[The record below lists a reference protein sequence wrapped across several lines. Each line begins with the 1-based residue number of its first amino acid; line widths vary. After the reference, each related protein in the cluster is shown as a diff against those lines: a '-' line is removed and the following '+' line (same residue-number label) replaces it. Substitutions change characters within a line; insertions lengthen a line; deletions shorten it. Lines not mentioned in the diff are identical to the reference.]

1 MAYNKIIY
9 GGDTLIDLTSD
20 TVTSAAHIMQGHVGH
35 LANGTQ
41 VTGTGTSDATASA
54 TDIIS
59 GQTAYINGN
68 KITGSLVVQNYY
80 TGSSTPSSS
89 LGNNGDLYLQS

>member
-20 TVTSAAHIMQGHVGH
+20 TVTSATHIMQGHVGH
-35 LANGTQ
+35 LANGIQ
-41 VTGTGTSDATASA
+41 VSGTGTSDATASA

-59 GQTAYINGN
+59 GQTAYVNGS
-68 KITGSLVVQNYY
+68 KITGSLIVQNVYIGN
-80 TGSSTPSSS
+80 TAPSSS
-89 LGNNGDLYLQS
+89 LGQDGDIYIQQ

>member
-20 TVTSAAHIMQGHVGH
+20 TVTSTAHIMQGHVGH

-68 KITGSLVVQNYY
+68 KITGSLIVQNVYI
-80 TGSSTPSSS
+80 GSSAPTSSV
-89 LGNNGDLYLQS
+89 GNNGDIYIQE